1 MICPEPSPHRAPN
14 GGSLRPIVAL
24 NNVDVALLGRTVL
37 HGLTWELLP
46 GEHWAAT
53 GANGSGK
60 TSFLKL
66 IAGHL
71 WPAPGCG
78 TRRYDFGG
86 ELQTDAVEALTRIAL
101 VGHEL
106 QDRYTQLKW
115 NYLAV
120 DVVLSGIFRTDVP
133 RREPEAGEVD
143 VAKLILNELGL
154 SHLAQ
159 RPFLELSRGEQRR
172 ILIARSLGFKPTVL
186 LLDEP
191 AAGLDWQARQNLNTT
206 IDGISAHTNVICSYH
221 DTSDLPPSLN
231 RIMRLNDG
239 RVVESGPVGGPDSS
253 RGTLPPHFRGG
264 EAPAT
269 GPKSASAPVQPGK
282 PAPEAIIEIKQGD
295 VWLDERRV
303 LTDIDWTLRRGEH
316 WVILGPNG
324 AGKSTFLRM
333 LHGQLRPALG
343 GSIRFAGIDDPEN
356 VWTLRKQ
363 VAWVSPELQAGY
375 WYPSTARQCIYSGFD
390 SSIGQTRRMAAP
402 EAALVEELLDQF
414 YLGDLAE
421 RNVRTLSYGQ
431 FRRVLIARAVVHE
444 PRVLLLDEPWEG
456 LDPGNMEL
464 VTRVLEQIIFR
475 GTQLVCAS
483 HVHGNA
489 EMFNRM
495 LELHDGRIVQSRA
508 LSAGSHGSTLRWRPQ
523 A

>member
-14 GGSLRPIVAL
+14 GGGSRPIVVL
-24 NNVDVALLGRTVL
+24 NDVDVALLGRTVL
-37 HGLTWELLP
+37 QGLNWKLLP
-46 GEHWAAT
+46 GEHWAVT

-71 WPAPGCG
+71 WPAPDRG

-86 ELQTDAVEALTRIAL
+86 ELQTDAVEALGKIAL

-120 DVVLSGIFRTDVP
+120 EVVLSGIFRTDVP
-133 RREPEAGEVD
+133 RREPEAGEVGL
-143 VAKLILNELGL
+143 AERILDELGL
-154 SHLAQ
+154 SHLAR

-172 ILIARSLGFKPTVL
+172 VLIARSLGFKPTVL

-191 AAGLDWQARQNLNTT
+191 AAGLDWRARQNLNAT
-206 IDGISAHTNVICSYH
+206 IDGISAHANVICSFH
-221 DTSDLPPSLN
+221 DTSDLPRSLN
-231 RIMRLNDG
+231 RIIRLNDG
-239 RVVESGPVGGPDSS
+239 RVVESRLIGRPDSS
-253 RGTLPPHFRGG
+253 RGTLPPHSRGG
-264 EAPAT
+264 DSPAIGPAP
-269 GPKSASAPVQPGK
+269 ASAPSHPV
-282 PAPEAIIEIKQGD
+282 ASASDVIIDVKLGD

-390 SSIGQTRRMAAP
+390 SSIGQTRRMTAD
-402 EAALVEELLDQF
+402 EGALVDELLEQF
-414 YLGDLAE
+414 HLRELAD

-464 VTRVLEQIIFR
+464 VTQELEQIIAR

-489 EMFNRM
+489 ELFNRM
-495 LELHDGRIVQSRA
+495 LELQGGRIVRSQA
-508 LSAGSHGSTLRWRPQ
+508 LSAGSRDSALRWRPQ
-523 A
+523 T